1 MPPKRVC
8 KKPAKAARKSRSG
21 PSGRSGRSGW
31 SKTNAAR
38 DKAKKL
44 KRETKYQELFT
55 AKATQTELLTPA
67 NVETQTT
74 PTPNIAQASSSADL
88 ILEHRRNGP
97 TLQPNPETEAKDI
110 YKTVQQPT
118 VIPAPSQST
127 PDAGASD
134 SDDEPFLSSVTW
146 SALRAPAS
154 WKWPP

>member
-31 SKTNAAR
+31 SKANEAR

-44 KRETKYQELFT
+44 EREAKCQELLA
-55 AKATQTELLTPA
+55 AKATQTNLLTAA
-67 NVETQTT
+67 NAETQTT
-74 PTPNIAQASSSADL
+74 QTPNGVESTSSANL
-88 ILEHRRNGP
+88 ILERHRNNP
-97 TLQPNPETEAKDI
+97 TVEPNPETEAKEI
-110 YKTVQQPT
+110 SKTVQQPT
-118 VIPAPSQST
+118 VIPAPAQPA
-127 PDAGASD
+127 PDAVASD

-154 WKWPP
+154 WPWPP